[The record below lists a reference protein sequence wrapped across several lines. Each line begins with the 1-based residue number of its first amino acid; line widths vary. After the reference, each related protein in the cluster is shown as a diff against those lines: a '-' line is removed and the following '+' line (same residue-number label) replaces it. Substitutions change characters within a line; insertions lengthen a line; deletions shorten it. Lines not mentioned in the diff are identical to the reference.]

1 MEVYTC
7 AIACDVT
14 FVERTPRLVTN
25 GTITITLCTLLVGAV
40 KWHDDSG
47 TIANHWRYA
56 AWIGCV
62 PIHPSLSACLRV
74 RGPRQPLLLKR
85 VQCGVHLLDQQ
96 LVTKNPKIK
105 FHSGTKGLL
114 TLMERRVIPF
124 GEWKH
129 ANADA
134 LQLWKRSVYG
144 FAERAPQEP
153 YVVRVKLVA
162 EHLDLYFVNVLA
174 LVRFDSV
181 ECFTLRPV
189 LPQ

>member
-1 MEVYTC
+1 
-7 AIACDVT
+7 
-14 FVERTPRLVTN
+14 
-25 GTITITLCTLLVGAV
+25 
-40 KWHDDSG
+40 
-47 TIANHWRYA
+47 
-56 AWIGCV
+56 
-62 PIHPSLSACLRV
+62 
-74 RGPRQPLLLKR
+74 
-85 VQCGVHLLDQQ
+85 
-96 LVTKNPKIK
+96 VTKNPKIK

-134 LQLWKRSVYG
+134 LQLWKRSVDG

-189 LPQ
+189 LPQWKRVGGEKKNGSFGVDLAANSEERKDIDPLARLRQELGFTTAPEIGFSECLATDCVPPDPIPNFGRKA